1 MDNPTG
7 FLLGSAL
14 AATADRSRPDA
25 AGVLRDDEEETM
37 PTPATPLRFALLGT
51 GFWARFQLGAWSELP
66 GARCVALCNRTRG
79 KAEALGRELG
89 IPAVYD
95 DAEELLRREELD
107 FLDIVTAPSAHARFV
122 ELAAAHGK
130 PAICQKPMAND
141 LPTAE
146 GMVRA
151 CREKGAPLLVHENW
165 RWQAPIRAL
174 KAVLDGG
181 RLGRVFR
188 ARLTMVSGFDVFAN
202 QPFLAGLEQFVVA
215 DMGSHL
221 LDVAR
226 FLFGEAEA
234 VHCRTA
240 RVHARIKGED
250 VATVTLHMRSGATVL
265 VELGYPGTPY
275 ERDRFPETFAFV
287 EGDRGSAELA
297 GDYWIRTTTDEG
309 TFARRHPPPRH
320 AWADPR
326 YDVVHASG
334 VPCNENLLAALRG
347 EARAETT
354 GEDNLETVRLV
365 FAAYES
371 AASGQVVRV

>member
-1 MDNPTG
+1 
-7 FLLGSAL
+7 
-14 AATADRSRPDA
+14 
-25 AGVLRDDEEETM
+25 M
-37 PTPATPLRFALLGT
+37 PSPSKPLRFALLGT
-51 GFWARFQLGAWSELP
+51 GFWARYQLGAWSELP
-66 GARCVALCNRTRG
+66 GARCVALYNRTKA

-95 DAEELLRREELD
+95 DAEELLRREEVD
-107 FLDIVTAPSAHARFV
+107 FVDIVTDPSTHPRLV
-122 ELAAAHGK
+122 EMAAAHGK
-130 PAICQKPMAND
+130 PVICQKPMAND
-141 LPTAE
+141 LASAE
-146 GMVRA
+146 AMVRG
-151 CREKGAPLLVHENW
+151 CRERGVPFFIHENW

-174 KAVLDGG
+174 RAVVDGG

-188 ARLTMVSGFDVFAN
+188 ARLTMVSGFELFVN
-202 QPFLAGLEQFVVA
+202 QPFLAELERFVLT
-215 DMGSHL
+215 DMGSHI

-240 RVHARIKGED
+240 RVHAHIKGED
-250 VATVTLHMRSGATVL
+250 VATATLHMRSGATVV

-275 ERDRFPETFAFV
+275 ERERFPETFAFV
-287 EGDRGSAELA
+287 EGDRGSAELS
-297 GDYWIRTTTDEG
+297 GDYWVRTTTAEG

-334 VPCNENLLAALRG
+334 VPCNENLLGALRG
-347 EARAETT
+347 EGGAETT
-354 GEDNLETVRLV
+354 GEDNLRTVRLV

-371 AASGQVVRV
+371 AARGEVVRV

>member
-1 MDNPTG
+1 MMGRGTV
-7 FLLGSAL
+7 S
-14 AATADRSRPDA
+14 THTR
-25 AGVLRDDEEETM
+25 
-37 PTPATPLRFALLGT
+37 PLRFALLGT
-51 GFWARFQLGAWSELP
+51 GFWARYQLGAWSELP
-66 GARCVALCNRTRG
+66 GARCVALYNRTRE

-95 DAEELLRREELD
+95 DPEELVRREDPD
-107 FLDIVTAPSAHARFV
+107 FLDVVTDPATHARFV
-122 ELAAAHGK
+122 ELAVAHGK
-130 PAICQKPMAND
+130 RVICQKPMAND
-141 LPTAE
+141 FPTAE

-151 CREKGAPLLVHENW
+151 CREKGVAFFVHENW

-181 RLGRVFR
+181 RVGRVFR
-188 ARLTMVSGFDVFAN
+188 ARLTMVSGFDLFAN
-202 QPFLAGLEQFVVA
+202 QPFLAELEQFVLT
-215 DMGSHL
+215 DMGSHV

-234 VHCRTA
+234 VHCRTS

-250 VATVTLHMRSGATVL
+250 VATVTLHMRSGATVV

-287 EGDRGSAELA
+287 EGDRGSTELA
-297 GDYWIRTTTDEG
+297 GDYWIRTTTAEG
-309 TFARRHPPPRH
+309 TLARRHPPPRY

-347 EARAETT
+347 EGQAETT
-354 GEDNLETVRLV
+354 GEDNLKTVRLV

>member
-1 MDNPTG
+1 MDSRPA
-7 FLLGSAL
+7 FLLRSESSGGVDLSLSA
-14 AATADRSRPDA
+14 A
-25 AGVLRDDEEETM
+25 
-37 PTPATPLRFALLGT
+37 PLRFALLGT
-51 GFWARFQLGAWSELP
+51 GFWARYQLGAWSELP
-66 GARCVALCNRTRG
+66 GARCVALYNRTRA

-89 IPAVYD
+89 IGAVYD
-95 DAEELLRREELD
+95 DAEEMLRREDVD
-107 FLDIVTAPSAHARFV
+107 FLDVVTDPATHARFV

-130 PAICQKPMAND
+130 PVICQKPMAHD
-141 LPTAE
+141 LAAAE
-146 GMVRA
+146 RMVRA
-151 CREKGAPLLVHENW
+151 CHEARVPFFVHENW

-174 KAVLDGG
+174 EAVLDGG
-181 RLGRVFR
+181 SLGRVFR

-202 QPFLAGLEQFVVA
+202 QPFLAEAERFVLA
-215 DMGSHL
+215 DMGSHV

-240 RVHARIKGED
+240 RVHPHIRGED
-250 VATVTLHMRSGATVL
+250 VATVVLQMRSGATVV

-275 ERDRFPETFAFV
+275 ERERFPETFAFV
-287 EGDRGSAELA
+287 EGETGSAELT
-297 GDYWIRTTTDEG
+297 GDYWIRTTTAEG
-309 TFARRHPPPRH
+309 TVASRHPPPRF

-347 EARAETT
+347 EGRAETT
-354 GEDNLETVRLV
+354 GEDNLRTARLV

-371 AASGQVVRV
+371 AASGEVVRI